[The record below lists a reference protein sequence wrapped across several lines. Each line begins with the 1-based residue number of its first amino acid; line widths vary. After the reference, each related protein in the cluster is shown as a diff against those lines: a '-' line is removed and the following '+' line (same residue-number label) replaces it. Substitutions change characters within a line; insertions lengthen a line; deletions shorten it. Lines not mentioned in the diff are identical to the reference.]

1 MTRRSKKRLR
11 ANPAGRP
18 VVNGL
23 PVPWVARWS
32 GEKPAPSAE
41 FVRETLQ
48 SPDGS
53 LSFRIRYA
61 DEKPADRDQFGIL
74 WYRAPAQS
82 LGHPEFSQVHP
93 HRQRDA
99 MDLPRCQVCAK
110 PLRAA
115 GAVWMLA
122 PSEIDAKGTGEAM
135 TGQPPLCPPC
145 VELSSTYCPHLRSG
159 ARAPYRAE
167 RHESVGVFAD
177 VHRPDLS
184 EPTYGDLLGH
194 DDFWIGCALAR
205 QRVVKLHDITP
216 LDARGRAAA

>member
-1 MTRRSKKRLR
+1 MTSRSKKKHR

-32 GEKPAPSAE
+32 GERPAASAA

-53 LSFRIRYA
+53 LSFRITYA
-61 DEKPADRDQFGIL
+61 DETPADRDQFGIL
-74 WYRAPAQS
+74 WYRAAAQR

-99 MDLPRCQVCAK
+99 MDRPRCQVCSK
-110 PLRAA
+110 RLRIED
-115 GAVWMLA
+115 AVWMLA
-122 PSEIDAKGTGEAM
+122 GTEVDPEGTGQAM
-135 TGQPPLCPPC
+135 TGQPPLCTPC
-145 VELSSTYCPHLRSG
+145 VELSTTYCPHLRSG
-159 ARAPYRAE
+159 ARAAYRAE

-177 VHRPDLS
+177 LHRPDLS
-184 EPTYGDLLGH
+184 EPQYGELLAH